1 MNRTWLKKAIVLAL
15 FGFILLP
22 NISFAATIRTD
33 KTANIDQSENID
45 GNIYLLGGQPKI
57 LGTTTGDV
65 VVVGN
70 NIESKGNTKG
80 DIISVGNEIYIE
92 GNTLGDVRVFGGDVK
107 VKGVVDGDLIVIA
120 GNVVL
125 EKEAQIKGDIVLIA
139 GKVDINNSID
149 KHLRIVSGAV
159 NISGEI
165 KNTANITSEKINI
178 FSGSKISGHLN
189 YFSPRQAVVEDDAN
203 VSGSVNFNKIESIKE
218 NGLVKHAVVSFLNFW
233 MLFRF
238 ITTLLLTFIL
248 VYVFKIF
255 SQKTSIRSIE
265 SFWKSLLIGIISM
278 IFIPAIIIVCLISL
292 ILVPVA
298 VLLILIY
305 IGIFIISTSI
315 AGIALG
321 AILKKVF
328 SKNKNIEV
336 SFQSATIGIIVLTLL
351 QFVPVFGDLT
361 RFVFLVAAFGSIWL
375 YLYEKIRWGEKIN
388 VLEKN

>member
-1 MNRTWLKKAIVLAL
+1 MNRTWLKKAIVLAIL
-15 FGFILLP
+15 GFILLP
-22 NISFAATIRTD
+22 NTSLAATIRTD

-57 LGTTTGDV
+57 FGTTTGDV

-70 NIESKGNTKG
+70 NIESNGNTKG
-80 DIISVGNEIYIE
+80 DIISVGNEIHIE
-92 GNTLGDVRVFGGDVK
+92 GNTVGDVRVLGGDVK
-107 VKGVVDGDLIVIA
+107 IKGVVNGDLIVIA

-125 EKEAQIKGDIVLIA
+125 EKEAQIKGDTVLIA
-139 GKVDINNSID
+139 GRVDINNSID
-149 KHLRIVSGAV
+149 KHLRVVSGSV

-178 FSGSKISGHLN
+178 LSGSKISGNLI
-189 YFSPRQAVVEDDAN
+189 YFSPRQAIVEDGSD

-218 NGLVKHAVVSFLNFW
+218 NGLVQHAVVSFLNFW

-255 SQKTSIRSIE
+255 SQKTSMRSIE
-265 SFWKSLLIGIISM
+265 SFWKSLLIGFVSM
-278 IFIPAIIIVCLISL
+278 VFIPAIIIICLISL

-298 VLLILIY
+298 VLLALVY
-305 IGIFIISTSI
+305 IGVFIISTSI

-321 AILKKVF
+321 VILKKVF
-328 SKNKNIEV
+328 SKNKTIEI
-336 SFQSATIGIIVLTLL
+336 SFNSATIGVIVLTLL
-351 QFVPVFGDLT
+351 QFVPVVGDLT
-361 RFVFLVAAFGSIWL
+361 RFVFLLSAFGSIWL
-375 YLYEKIRWGEKIN
+375 YFYEKIRWGEKIN